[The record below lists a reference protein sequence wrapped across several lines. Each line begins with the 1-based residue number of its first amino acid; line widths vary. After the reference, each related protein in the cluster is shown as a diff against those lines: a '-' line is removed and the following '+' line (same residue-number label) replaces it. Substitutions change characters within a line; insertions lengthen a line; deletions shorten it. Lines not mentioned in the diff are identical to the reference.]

1 MKRVP
6 LIVGGKRCWRT
17 ASVLYSIVPA
27 LLLCLSLFVPKTL
40 AASAVPY
47 RGLTPGISTLQ
58 DTLRLLGKPVAKV
71 YSDDRIVC
79 KYRSVQVSIP
89 KKSGKVQYILIFDT
103 EFRDVNGFRLGSSYS
118 EIRKKLNNDGAGNS
132 IVDLNKGIG
141 YIFDATGRVEQIV
154 YGIVR

>member
-1 MKRVP
+1 M
-6 LIVGGKRCWRT
+6 
-17 ASVLYSIVPA
+17 
-27 LLLCLSLFVPKTL
+27 